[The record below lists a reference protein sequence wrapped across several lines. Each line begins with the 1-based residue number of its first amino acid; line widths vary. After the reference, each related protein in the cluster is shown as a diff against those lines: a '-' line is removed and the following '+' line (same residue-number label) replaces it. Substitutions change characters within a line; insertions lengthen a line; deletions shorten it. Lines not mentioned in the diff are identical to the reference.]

1 VNQYN
6 YQDQPD
12 IGDYLK
18 VIACTAVMAQT
29 IISYVLG
36 LNLPE
41 AQQLRLGQLYLLVK
55 FTAPAFIFGILYT
68 TIRIHDQTNLFDW
81 RSYYRQ
87 QFSALLVPTF
97 WWTLA
102 YLLLMPW
109 LQQVRTYRHNFGLFC
124 WQFINGNAAPHLW
137 YNTMMLQ
144 FIVLMPLFWLLS
156 RWVKGQPLRGILAFL
171 LTAVIYLAWLQ
182 FYLGNV
188 FHNQHQVDWYLL
200 DRLFMSF
207 LIYGVSGCLAW
218 MFAKQYNHWVK
229 KLWWLALILII
240 AAYWLTDQ
248 ELQSFGYPLFLFNA
262 TYYKPS
268 ALLYCL
274 MVIALGSA
282 LCLWQQH
289 KRRTNILKGMHFLS
303 VYAYRAYLSNVFWSQ
318 LVWRGLRLTRLAS
331 FHPIAII
338 LGCWLLTWILSFS
351 SAYLLHLWWQ
361 HAKNL
366 GAKLYANSR
375 ANISSSKK

>member
-1 VNQYN
+1 V
-6 YQDQPD
+6 DQQTYAKQTD

-18 VIACTAVMAQT
+18 VLACTAVMAQT
-29 IISYVLG
+29 IISYALG

-41 AQQLRLGQLYLLVK
+41 TRQLHLGQLYLLVK

-68 TIRIHDQTNLFDW
+68 TIRIHDQTGMFNW

-87 QFSALLVPTF
+87 QFSSLLVPTI

-109 LQQVRTYRHNFGLFC
+109 LQQVRSYRHSFGLFC

-144 FIVLMPLFWLLS
+144 FIILMPLFWLLS
-156 RWVKGQPLRGILAFL
+156 RWVKNQPLRGLLAFL
-171 LTAVIYLAWLQ
+171 LTAVIYLFWLQ

-188 FHNQHQVDWYLL
+188 FHNQHQIDWYLL

-218 MFAKQYNHWVK
+218 MFAKQFNYWVK
-229 KLWWLALILII
+229 KLWWLALLLLIG
-240 AAYWLTDQ
+240 AYWLTSQ

-274 MVIALGSA
+274 MIIILGAA
-282 LCLWQQH
+282 LCLWQQQ
-289 KRRTNILKGMHFLS
+289 KQRKTILHAMHFLA

-318 LVWRGLRLTRLAS
+318 LIWRGLRLTRVAVNQPVATVLS
-331 FHPIAII
+331 
-338 LGCWLLTWILSFS
+338 CWLLTWILSFS

-361 HAKNL
+361 RAKIL

-375 ANISSSKK
+375 AKISSEK